1 MKSRILG
8 LSLMLSFVLASCAHN
23 KKAEEVSADQKQP
36 TKAPAIVTTEPSQE
50 ARYAANEND
59 VAFVSEVIFAKGSSK
74 LSKASKKSL
83 DAMIAKSK
91 KTSALREVKI
101 VAWGDLEYPSVNS
114 KKLPKDQRTL
124 AQARAEALQKVFDKT
139 EVKVELFNMAERPSA
154 LSTLLQTDNSRIK
167 KSLEVA
173 GIPNTD
179 TAVKTPSK
187 AGHGIVMVIL
197 KD

>member
-1 MKSRILG
+1 MKSKNWI
-8 LSLMLSFVLASCAHN
+8 LSLAAASLVGACAH
-23 KKAEEVSADQKQP
+23 KKAEEAGPNAAQP
-36 TKAPAIVTTEPSQE
+36 TKTPAVVSTEPSQE

-59 VAFVSEVIFAKGSSK
+59 AAFVSEVIFAKGSSK
-74 LSKASKKSL
+74 LSKASKRSL
-83 DAMIAKSK
+83 DEMIQKSK

-114 KKLPKDQRTL
+114 KKLPKDQRNL
-124 AQARAEALQKVFDKT
+124 AQARAEALQKVFKKT
-139 EVKVELFNMAERPSA
+139 DVKVELFNMADRPSA
-154 LSTLLQTDNSRIK
+154 LSSLMQTDNSRIK